1 MLGRPRA
8 VRIVWVRNL
17 ADIDAP
23 QPNYRLVHWRNP
35 HITGV
40 GFAELNAYDIP
51 GLSVSISRRVPH
63 NAIRY
68 ILGATG
74 EGRKELCLHP
84 AFPLSYINYVLI
96 ENDEDVRAWLVS
108 NPVLEDPLDLLV
120 YCHRRYT
127 ADRVPTPALRR
138 HNYLPVTGALC
149 RKTDPKI
156 ATVPKTQSRSK
167 DQNKD
172 RHNSI

>member
-1 MLGRPRA
+1 MIGRPRGL
-8 VRIVWVRNL
+8 RIVWVRNS

-23 QPNYRLVHWRNP
+23 QPNYRLLHCRNP
-35 HITGV
+35 RIHGV
-40 GFAELNAYDIP
+40 DFAELNAYVIR
-51 GLSVSISRRVPH
+51 GLSAIISRTVPH
-63 NAIRY
+63 NAICY
-68 ILGATG
+68 ILGASG
-74 EGRKELCLHP
+74 EGRKELGLHSG
-84 AFPLSYINYVLI
+84 FPLSYIHYVFI
-96 ENDEDVRAWLVS
+96 ENKEHIRAWLLL

-156 ATVPKTQSRSK
+156 ATAPKSQSRSQ
-167 DQNKD
+167 DQKS
-172 RHNSI
+172 R